1 MSTVLPSRSCSIE
14 VTLCPPPMSRL
25 IYDQRRDGQ
34 DLHAP
39 TVFGDRV
46 ILQYQ
51 LTTKQYPKAPDKLLQ
66 HKNEF
71 HKRIE
76 RINELNEKC
85 RMGKQDDRGTLAFSK
100 LSKTLDSEIFVF
112 WHKPQIQC
120 CHNVRLA
127 RDPDG
132 GVGAASEAHS
142 KEGAKRTRAGR

>member
-1 MSTVLPSRSCSIE
+1 
-14 VTLCPPPMSRL
+14 MSRL

-85 RMGKQDDRGTLAFSK
+85 RMGKQDDRG
-100 LSKTLDSEIFVF
+100 V
-112 WHKPQIQC
+112 
-120 CHNVRLA
+120 
-127 RDPDG
+127 
-132 GVGAASEAHS
+132 
-142 KEGAKRTRAGR
+142 